1 MTNAAGR
8 GVLYLVPGLLC
19 DAYVWRH
26 QIGAFGDTLDIR
38 VPDLT
43 GMTSIESAAESLV
56 ADAPARFSLAGHS
69 MGARVALEV
78 YRAAPERV
86 ERLALLDTGTH
97 TVRPG
102 ELEKRMALVALA
114 RESGMAAL
122 ADRWLPP
129 MVHPDRAGTA
139 AFMPALR
146 AMVGRMTPEIF
157 ARQVSALLARPDAAA
172 ILPSIVCPVLVGVGR
187 QDGWSPPEQHAEIAS
202 AIPHARLVIFEDSGH
217 MSPVEAAEAVTAA
230 LVEWMRQPPYE
241 R

>member
-1 MTNAAGR
+1 MANAAGR
-8 GVLYLVPGLLC
+8 AVLYLVPGLLC
-19 DAYVWRH
+19 DAYVWH
-26 QIGAFGDTLDIR
+26 DQIAAFGDTLDIR

-43 GMTSIESAAESLV
+43 GMASIESAAENLL

-78 YRAAPERV
+78 YRAAPKRV
-86 ERLALLDTGTH
+86 ERLAFLDTGTH

-139 AFMPALR
+139 AFMPELR
-146 AMVGRMTPEIF
+146 AMVERMTPEIF
-157 ARQVSALLARPDAAA
+157 ARQIGALLGRPDAAA
-172 ILPSIVCPVLVGVGR
+172 ILPSIACPVLVGVGR
-187 QDGWSPPEQHAEIAS
+187 QDSWSPPEQHADIAS
-202 AIPHARLVIFEDSGH
+202 AIPHARLVVFEESGH
-217 MSPVEAAEAVTAA
+217 MSPVEAPEAVTAA
-230 LVEWMRQPPYE
+230 LVEWMRQPAYE